1 MKTSAFAIL
10 LFLLPLAFAAEE
22 AELTW
27 LNCCCPL
34 TMLTLPLLIVVLLGD

>member
-1 MKTSAFAIL
+1 MNRASLCL
-10 LFLLPLAFAAEE
+10 LLLLLPLAFATEE

-34 TMLTLPLLIVVLLGD
+34 TIIVLPLLAIVFLRE